1 MLSKYFLVK
10 TFTSILPYSL
20 PGNLQ
25 AYQPEYLQWFLIISL
40 SKHLSQYCHTSL
52 PGNLQAYKPEYIHG
66 QRVSL
71 SEHLPV
77 YCHKSLPGN
86 LQDYQPECIQCFPT
100 GSLSKRVSLYFL
112 AMKPASLS
120 TRIYAMLSNRLC
132 QNSCP
137 HTFLPGNLQAYQ
149 PDYIQCFPRISFVK
163 LFASIQTYVLVR
175 KLASLSTRIGTMLSK
190 FLCQNICIYTV
201 ILFAR

>member
-10 TFTSILPYSL
+10 TFASILPYSL

-40 SKHLSQYCHTSL
+40 SKHLPQYCHTSL
-52 PGNLQAYKPEYIHG
+52 PGNLQAYKPEYIHV

-100 GSLSKRVSLYFL
+100 GCQNVCLCTFLPWNLQACQSEYMQCFPIDFVKTVVPILSCLGTCKPINQITYNAFQEFL
-112 AMKPASLS
+112 
-120 TRIYAMLSNRLC
+120 LSNCLLLYK
-132 QNSCP
+132 
-137 HTFLPGNLQAYQ
+137 HTFLSGNLQAYQ
-149 PDYIQCFPRISFVK
+149 PE
-163 LFASIQTYVLVR
+163 
-175 KLASLSTRIGTMLSK
+175 
-190 FLCQNICIYTV
+190 
-201 ILFAR
+201 